1 MRRVGPAFQLYANCT
16 VGSRLWIFCGAAP
29 RPDAQKMTGDA
40 IGARRTRAAKHRP
53 DTACSLPSTKVND
66 VPTLKQ
72 TCLGWKQEAFNG
84 ITMLPTM
91 VLLLLRIH
99 QPAILYFAAVVC
111 IQTVASMSFHLVLML
126 SMLPSASAWRP
137 PAHRARTLMDVD
149 MMLSHAVHLSTGYTV
164 FSMAHPSRMTLE
176 FASVACLNLAGIA
189 AIAFSS
195 SSSKAELDRELVTI
209 RYPLMGAAV
218 YLETWQRYIGGATHD
233 AYGMAVT
240 ITLLCSFV
248 LADRRLG
255 GWGHGIGHLW
265 LWIGTHY
272 RANALVFCSAAG
284 APSADNFLSVND

>member
-1 MRRVGPAFQLYANCT
+1 METTKV
-16 VGSRLWIFCGAAP
+16 
-29 RPDAQKMTGDA
+29 QKMIGDA
-40 IGARRTRAAKHRP
+40 SGARRTRAAQHRL

-72 TCLGWKQEAFNG
+72 SCMGWKQEAFNG
-84 ITMLPTM
+84 ITMVPTM

-126 SMLPSASAWRP
+126 STLPSASKWRP
-137 PAHRARTLMDVD
+137 PAHWARTLMDVD
-149 MMLSHAVHLSTGYTV
+149 MMLSHAVQLSTGCTV
-164 FSMAHPSRMTLE
+164 FSMVHSSRMTLE
-176 FASVACLNLAGIA
+176 FASVACLNFMGIA

-218 YLETWQRYIGGATHD
+218 YLETWQRYMGGATHD

-272 RANALVFCSAAG
+272 RANALVFCVAAG
-284 APSADNFLSVND
+284 APSAETFLS